1 MDDTQ
6 KDGSIWGNG
15 LGRRTLITGAAA
27 AAFGLTLGDMMGL
40 SNGSLAFAAGTYGT
54 VVWPVN
60 PHPTPTGQQVYGS
73 PRSYPGGHR
82 GSDYGVARGTAVVA
96 IAAGRVSGRDVDR
109 KGSEI
114 GNWVE
119 IEHAGFTS
127 RYIHFNEAP
136 HVAYGAQVSAGQRI
150 GSAGDTGTA
159 AIGVHLHIEIY
170 DQLVRQDPHA
180 WLTANVGAGSATP
193 TKEIEVPDYSL
204 VRGQNDNRVYLS
216 VNRLQ
221 RRWIESEAALADVR
235 YVLRGVNAPAA
246 DRPVEVVANPDA
258 YGVIITATPT
268 LDQIRQVIR
277 EEVAAG
283 R

>member
-40 SNGSLAFAAGTYGT
+40 SNGSLAFAAGAYGT
-54 VVWPVN
+54 VVWPTE
-60 PHPTPTGQQVYGS
+60 PHPAPDPTYGQQFDAPRWYG
-73 PRSYPGGHR
+73 RHT
-82 GSDYGVARGTAVVA
+82 GSDYVVPANTPIRAVADGVVTESEKLAGDAGNCVGIRHANFSTRYLHMIRPPSVAKDARVT
-96 IAAGRVSGRDVDR
+96 
-109 KGSEI
+109 
-114 GNWVE
+114 
-119 IEHAGFTS
+119 
-127 RYIHFNEAP
+127 
-136 HVAYGAQVSAGQRI
+136 AGQII
-150 GSAGDTGTA
+150 GYVGSTGSST
-159 AIGVHLHIEIY
+159 VNHLHL
-170 DQLVRQDPHA
+170 DVRLSSGLTDPHA
-180 WLTANVGAGSATP
+180 WLKANVGPGSTP
-193 TKEIEVPDYSL
+193 PTERIEVPDYSL

-235 YVLRGVNAPAA
+235 YVLRGVGAPAA
-246 DRPVEVVANPDA
+246 DRAVEVVANPDA

-283 R
+283 K